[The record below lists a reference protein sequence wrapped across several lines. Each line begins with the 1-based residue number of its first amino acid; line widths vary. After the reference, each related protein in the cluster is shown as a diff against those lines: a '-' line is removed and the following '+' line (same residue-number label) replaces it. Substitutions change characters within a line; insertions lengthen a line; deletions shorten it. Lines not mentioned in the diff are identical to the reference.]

1 MTGTVGTF
9 RPILDP
15 APAQAFP
22 LHYGGCWRDGVS
34 GARRAV
40 RRPAT
45 GAEGWSVAEA
55 AAEDVDAACASAAN
69 SFPDWAALDSDERG
83 RLLSA
88 LAGILR
94 ERMSDLAALEAA
106 VTGRPIREMRAQM
119 GRIPEWLEYFAGIA
133 QGLEGGSNQVKGGFL
148 TYTRYRPYG
157 VCALL
162 TPWNHPILILIK
174 KLAAALAAG
183 NTVVVKPSELA
194 PVTPLFL
201 AEWAKEAG
209 FPDGVI
215 NVVTGGAEAG
225 AALVANA
232 HVAHIDL
239 TGGTKTGKIVAKAAA
254 ERLVP
259 CTLELGG
266 KTPVVIFD
274 SAELDEAVAGALFAG
289 FVAAGQTC
297 VSGSRFLVQRGV
309 YDAFVEKL
317 ADRVNALRQGN
328 PALVETD
335 IGPVISAAAR
345 DRCMGFIE
353 QAKATEARLVVGGVL
368 PDLPADINGGFFV
381 PPTVF
386 ADVAPDNA
394 LFRDEIFGPVVSI
407 TPFDTEEEAV
417 QLANDGP
424 YALGASVWTRNIL
437 LAHRVVGR
445 LKAGVVWINDH
456 HKNDPRSIW
465 GGSGASG
472 YGHENGWDALK
483 GYLVKGSVTVRTTDE
498 FGDWF
503 AGGDRYG

>member
-1 MTGTVGTF
+1 MTDTVAF
-9 RPILDP
+9 SPVLDP
-15 APAQAFP
+15 APVQSFP
-22 LHYGGCWRDGVS
+22 LHYGGRWHDGLRAVHRVVCRPAS
-34 GARRAV
+34 GAQ
-40 RRPAT
+40 
-45 GAEGWSVAEA
+45 GWTVVEA
-55 AAEDVDAACASAAN
+55 APEDVDAACVAAAN
-69 SFPDWAALDSDERG
+69 ALPDWAALDSDERG
-83 RLLSA
+83 RLLRV
-88 LAGILR
+88 LAGIVR
-94 ERMSDLAALEAA
+94 ERMPELAELEAA

-119 GRIPEWLEYFAGIA
+119 GRIPEWFEYFASIA
-133 QGLEGGSNQVKGGFL
+133 MGLEGSSNKVKGGFL
-148 TYTRYRPYG
+148 TYTRYRPHG

-162 TPWNHPILILIK
+162 TPWNHPILILTK

-194 PVTPLFL
+194 PVTPLLL
-201 AEWAKEAG
+201 AEWAVEAG
-209 FPDGVI
+209 LPDGVV

-225 AALVANA
+225 AALVANE

-254 ERLVP
+254 DRMVP

-266 KTPVVIFD
+266 KTPIVVFD

-317 ADRVNALRQGN
+317 AARVKDLRQGD

-335 IGPVISAAAR
+335 IGPVISAASR
-345 DRCMGFIE
+345 DRCLGFIARAE
-353 QAKATEARLVVGGVL
+353 DTEARLVAGGIL
-368 PDLPADINGGFFV
+368 PDLPEHLKDGYYV

-386 ADVAPDNA
+386 ADVAPDNE
-394 LFRDEIFGPVVSI
+394 LFRDEIFGPVVSV
-407 TPFDTEEEAV
+407 TPFDTEEDAIA
-417 QLANDGP
+417 LANAGP
-424 YALGASVWTRNIL
+424 YALGASVWTRDIL
-437 LAHRVVGR
+437 LAHRVVDR

-465 GGSGASG
+465 GGSGESG

-483 GYLVKGSVTVRTTDE
+483 GYLIKGSVTVRTSQE

-503 AGGDRYG
+503 AGGNRYG